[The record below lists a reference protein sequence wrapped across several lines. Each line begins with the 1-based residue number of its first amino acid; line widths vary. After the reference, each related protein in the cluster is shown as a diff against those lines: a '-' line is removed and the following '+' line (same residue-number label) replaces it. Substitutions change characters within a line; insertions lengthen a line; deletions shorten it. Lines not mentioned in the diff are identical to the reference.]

1 MRNKCYF
8 RGLKSGEARVL
19 LSKLNTSEQA
29 KSEDCM
35 NLVLCSY
42 DESLN
47 TTSNF
52 DNLLYL
58 GNRKVLCS

>member
-1 MRNKCYF
+1 MNYYDF
-8 RGLKSGEARVL
+8 RGLKSGDARLL
-19 LSKLNTSEQA
+19 LSKLNTSEEA

-47 TTSNF
+47 TTPTFN
-52 DNLLYL
+52 NLLYL
-58 GNRKVLCS
+58 GNREVLF